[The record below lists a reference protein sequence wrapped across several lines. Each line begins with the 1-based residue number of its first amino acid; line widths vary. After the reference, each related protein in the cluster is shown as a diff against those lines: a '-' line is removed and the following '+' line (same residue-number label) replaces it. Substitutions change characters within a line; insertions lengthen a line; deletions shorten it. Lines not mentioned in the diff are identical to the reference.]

1 MNVANTLKLD
11 SWVKNNAGW
20 LRSSERGTLEQV
32 AAKASHQLGFKVNS
46 SNISSV
52 MTINGIATRRMSAE
66 ESERI
71 SLKRIIEEQDFEIKQ
86 LRKIV
91 AQVKASSLLPDNLR
105 RMIFADL
112 PQQMQEIIDAI

>member
-1 MNVANTLKLD
+1 MNILNTLKLNTWVIAND
-11 SWVKNNAGW
+11 SY
-20 LRSSERGTLEQV
+20 LRSAERGTLEQV
-32 AAKASHQLGFKVNS
+32 AAKAEKQLGFKVNANNVS
-46 SNISSV
+46 KIMSA
-52 MTINGIATRRMSAE
+52 NGICTRRMSAE

-105 RMIFADL
+105 RMIVADL

>member
-1 MNVANTLKLD
+1 MNVQNTLRLD
-11 SWVKNNAGW
+11 TWVKSNSEW
-20 LRSSERGTLEQV
+20 LRSSERGTLESV
-32 AAKASHQLGFKVNS
+32 AARAAIELKCKVNS
-46 SNISSV
+46 SNVSQV
-52 MTINGIATRRMSAE
+52 MTLNGIPTRKMSAE

-91 AQVKASSLLPDNLR
+91 AQIKASSLLPDNLR

>member
-1 MNVANTLKLD
+1 MNVRNTLQLD
-11 SWVKNNAGW
+11 AWVKDNSAW
-20 LRSSERGTLEQV
+20 LRSSERGTLESV
-32 AAKASHQLGFKVNS
+32 AAKASQQLNCKVNS
-46 SNISSV
+46 SNISQV
-52 MTINGIATRRMSAE
+52 MTLNGIPTRRLSAE

-91 AQVKASSLLPDNLR
+91 AQIKASSLLPDNLR

>member
-1 MNVANTLKLD
+1 MTL
-11 SWVKNNAGW
+11 
-20 LRSSERGTLEQV
+20 
-32 AAKASHQLGFKVNS
+32 
-46 SNISSV
+46 
-52 MTINGIATRRMSAE
+52 NGIQTRRMSSE

-71 SLKRIIEEQDFEIKQ
+71 ALKRIIEEQDFEIRQ

-112 PQQMQEIIDAI
+112 PQQMQEIIDTI